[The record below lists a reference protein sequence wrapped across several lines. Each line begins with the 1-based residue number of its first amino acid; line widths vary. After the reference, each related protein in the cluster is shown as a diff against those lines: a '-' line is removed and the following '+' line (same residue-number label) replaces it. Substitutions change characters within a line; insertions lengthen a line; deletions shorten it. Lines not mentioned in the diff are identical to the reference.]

1 MKGKRKL
8 FVGILAF
15 MLIGILWSFPTLAY
29 TAATPTGLQQNDS
42 SENSVKFSWNF
53 GGLNKTY
60 QYRISTDNK
69 TWRSPVDNSTVCFV
83 TVRGLGAGSLYYVQV
98 RAYENSSVSTTG
110 YSAWSPSLAVITAP
124 EGVPAARVKQTG
136 ASNRSVTLSWQ
147 AVSGATDYDIY
158 YGVGMN
164 QTVAATTKKT
174 SVVLNGLEPGERH
187 VYEIVPKK
195 SIDGYTATANRIR
208 FDTTFYAKTTSDRQ
222 CVNIYG
228 VYPTINKFGVKWTTP
243 NTCDGY
249 EVLLYNYSGKLVSR
263 KVLSHLYDNECF
275 NNIKYTSF
283 YVVKVRSFVN
293 TASGR
298 MYGKA
303 ASVTFANQI
312 KPSVKTS
319 GKGIKIR
326 WSKVKGATNY
336 TVYVAASK
344 KGKYKKAATTKS
356 TSCTIK
362 KYGKKS
368 LRKGKTY
375 YFYVVSNRKVKGK
388 TYKSSTPDRYPAT
401 VKK

>member
-187 VYEIVPKK
+187 AYEIVPKK
-195 SIDGYTATANRIR
+195 INR
-208 FDTTFYAKTTSDRQ
+208 
-222 CVNIYG
+222 
-228 VYPTINKFGVKWTTP
+228 W
-243 NTCDGY
+243 
-249 EVLLYNYSGKLVSR
+249 LYCNCK
-263 KVLSHLYDNECF
+263 
-275 NNIKYTSF
+275 
-283 YVVKVRSFVN
+283 
-293 TASGR
+293 
-298 MYGKA
+298 
-303 ASVTFANQI
+303 
-312 KPSVKTS
+312 
-319 GKGIKIR
+319 
-326 WSKVKGATNY
+326 
-336 TVYVAASK
+336 
-344 KGKYKKAATTKS
+344 
-356 TSCTIK
+356 
-362 KYGKKS
+362 
-368 LRKGKTY
+368 
-375 YFYVVSNRKVKGK
+375 
-388 TYKSSTPDRYPAT
+388 
-401 VKK
+401 